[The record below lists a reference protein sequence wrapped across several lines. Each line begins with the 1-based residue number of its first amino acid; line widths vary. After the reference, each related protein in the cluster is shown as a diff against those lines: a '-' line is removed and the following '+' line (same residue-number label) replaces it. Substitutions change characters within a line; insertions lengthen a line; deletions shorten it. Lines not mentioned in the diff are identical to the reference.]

1 MEAILRLQ
9 QDDYFKRTEIIVKD
23 GVINAKNQC
32 VTGGQP
38 KRLAATGFR
47 FCRVGRAFPEWF
59 ESWQEKP
66 LIHQPPVEYCYW
78 KR

>member
-38 KRLAATGFR
+38 RGLPLRVFGFAGSGKLDKD
-47 FCRVGRAFPEWF
+47 FVHALGSVVLDW
-59 ESWQEKP
+59 
-66 LIHQPPVEYCYW
+66 
-78 KR
+78 